1 MPPKIRL
8 VTIAICVF
16 IVIYVFELVRRRHLN
31 EEYSMGWLITG
42 ILMLVMS
49 IWIALLSKITALVG
63 AATIT
68 STLFFLGLL
77 FLVII
82 CLHFSIRISNLTNQV
97 RKLSQQLAIL
107 DHEVG
112 LAEKETLQ
120 IENELE
126 SRKIPDEANKIAQPI
141 KEESMLVNK

>member
-8 VTIAICVF
+8 ITISICVF
-16 IVIYVFELVRRRHLN
+16 IVVYVFELVRRRHLN

-42 ILMLVMS
+42 ISLLVMS
-49 IWIALLSKITALVG
+49 IWITLLSKITALVG
-63 AATIT
+63 ATTTT

-97 RKLSQQLAIL
+97 RKLSQHLAIL
-107 DHEVG
+107 SHEVG
-112 LAEKETLQ
+112 LTEQETHE
-120 IENELE
+120 IEDQLE
-126 SRKIPDEANKIAQPI
+126 SLKIPDKVSKKVMPI
-141 KEESMLVNK
+141 KENMLVNK